1 MQNAH
6 IGLAIVGLIVAF
18 GLVLFYFDHLRE
30 PRKPPPAE
38 DEAT

>member
-6 IGLAIVGLIVAF
+6 IGLVIIGLIIAF
-18 GLVLFYFDHLRE
+18 GLALFYFDHLRE
-30 PRKPPPAE
+30 PRKPSPAE